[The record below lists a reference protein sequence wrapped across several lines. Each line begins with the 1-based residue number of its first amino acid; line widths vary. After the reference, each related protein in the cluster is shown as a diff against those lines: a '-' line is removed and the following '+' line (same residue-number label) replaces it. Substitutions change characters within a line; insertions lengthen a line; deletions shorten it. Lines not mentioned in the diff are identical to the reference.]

1 MTLRHSL
8 FILFLLLMRKDTKFL
23 SEMQVFP
30 TFFHSEHYSNVILPP
45 FQRHLRVLPTSST
58 TRSDDTL
65 LP

>member
-8 FILFLLLMRKDTKFL
+8 FILFLLLTCKDTKFL

-30 TFFHSEHYSNVILPP
+30 TLFHSERYSDVILPP
-45 FQRHLRVLPTSST
+45 FRRHLRVLPTSST

-65 LP
+65 GV